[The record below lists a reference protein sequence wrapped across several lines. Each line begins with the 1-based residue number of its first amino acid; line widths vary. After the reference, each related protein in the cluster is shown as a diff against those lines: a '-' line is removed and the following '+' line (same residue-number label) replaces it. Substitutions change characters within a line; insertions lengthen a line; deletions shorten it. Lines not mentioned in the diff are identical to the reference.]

1 MGARHEYKHCLNQQ
15 DYLILR
21 SRLRAVL
28 AHDENTN
35 EDNEYL
41 VRSLYFDT
49 PGDKALR
56 EKIDGVNN
64 REKFRIRYYN
74 GNPSF
79 LRLEKKAK
87 RNGLC
92 YKASTCMT
100 AEEAQRIVDGE
111 VDWMRETDDPL
122 VLELYAKMTG
132 ELLRPRTI
140 VDYMREPFVYPAG
153 NVRITLD
160 RQIRTGLS
168 CTRFLDKDLTMASVG
183 DVTALLEVKYDAFLP
198 GFIRDI
204 LQVGD
209 RRAAAFSKYAV
220 CRVYG

>member
-1 MGARHEYKHCLNQQ
+1 MGARHEFKHALNHQ

-28 AHDENTN
+28 EHDENTN
-35 EDNEYL
+35 ENDEYL

-49 PGDKALR
+49 PSDKALR

-79 LRLEKKAK
+79 IRLEKKSK

-92 YKASTCMT
+92 YKASTRVD
-100 AEEAQRIVDGE
+100 ADEARRIIEGDL
-111 VDWMRETDDPL
+111 DWMKGHGDPL
-122 VLELYAKMTG
+122 LLELYAKMTG
-132 ELLRPRTI
+132 TLLRPRTI
-140 VDYMREPFVYPAG
+140 VDYIREPFIYRPG

-168 CTRFLDKDLTMASVG
+168 STRFLDADVAMVSVG
-183 DVTALLEVKYDAFLP
+183 DTTALLEVKYDAFLP
-198 GFIRDI
+198 AFIQDL
-204 LQVGD
+204 LQIGD
-209 RRAAAFSKYAV
+209 RKAAAFSKYAA
-220 CRVYG
+220 CRIYG